1 MNKKF
6 CFNCGTEVKADAV
19 FCPNC
24 GTNLSKHNQK
34 PQSPKN
40 NVVNTTP
47 KSEPQHV
54 QIPKVQPQ
62 KKQTVTREAVRA
74 THQAKPLD
82 KKTKA
87 IYAGTAVV
95 AVAVLGGF
103 FFGKSYYSKENQ
115 ISRISELIRN
125 PQKGG
130 LSQYVIA
137 SNSNVKPTDAKLKPL
152 QTYFH
157 NNTNEANKFISSL
170 NGNIASSNTGISLVE
185 DGKYFF
191 LFPKYK
197 LSCPTYD
204 AKLYSNHK
212 GTNVYVN
219 GKNYGTLSG
228 SDGDYSKKLSNLF
241 VGQYNLNAKATI
253 SGRHLSASSQVNLFS
268 PKNVDLSIKTLTFTV
283 SSVPNATV
291 YINDKKVGTLDNNGK
306 KTFKEYPLTKN
317 TELYVKFK
325 SNGKT
330 IASKVTTALG
340 DYAAD
345 GEVGGALSHDDGKY
359 VLTPSWKGVI
369 SKSDAE
375 DLLGKAFD
383 KDELSSDLF
392 ISGSDNSSYN
402 ELTKMFDQYDDNDKN
417 ISYSTS
423 VKIISLTPAGNDD
436 TNVVYEVKYSFTRD
450 DGDLNQ
456 VMHYSGAVIH
466 KNGEGD
472 YQIKSIGGGKLISSN
487 NDNDD

>member
-6 CFNCGTEVKADAV
+6 CFNCGTEVKADV
-19 FCPNC
+19 DFCPNC
-24 GTNLSKHNQK
+24 GANLRKHDIK
-34 PQSPKN
+34 S
-40 NVVNTTP
+40 NVDNTTLNS
-47 KSEPQHV
+47 KSQSV

-62 KKQTVTREAVRA
+62 KTQTVNAI
-74 THQAKPLD
+74 HQAKPLD

-95 AVAVLGGF
+95 AVVILGGF

-115 ISRISELIRN
+115 ISRISELIKN
-125 PQKGG
+125 PQKSG

-137 SNSNVKPTDAKLKPL
+137 SNSDIKPTDAKLKPL

-157 NNTNEANKFISSL
+157 NNSNEANKFISSL

-204 AKLYSNHK
+204 ANLYSNHK
-212 GTNVYVN
+212 GTSVYVN
-219 GKNYGTLSG
+219 GKSYGTLSG
-228 SDGDYSKKLSNLF
+228 SNGDYSKKLSNLF
-241 VGQYNLNAKATI
+241 VGQYKLNAKATI
-253 SGRHLSASSQVNLFS
+253 SGRHLSASSQINLFS

-283 SSVPNATV
+283 NSVPNAAV
-291 YINDKKVGTLDNNGK
+291 YINDKKVGTLDSDGK

-317 TELYVKFK
+317 TELYVSFK

-330 IASKVTTALG
+330 ITSKITTALG
-340 DYAAD
+340 DYASN
-345 GEVGGALSHDDGKY
+345 GEVSGALSHDDGKY
-359 VLTPSWKGVI
+359 VITPSWKGSI

-392 ISGSDNSSYN
+392 IDGSDNASYK
-402 ELTKMFDQYDDNDKN
+402 ELTKMFDQYDDNEKN
-417 ISYSTS
+417 LSYSTS
-423 VKIISLTPAGNDD
+423 VKIVSMMPAGNND
-436 TNVVYEVKYSFTRD
+436 TNVVYEVKYSFTRE

-466 KNGEGD
+466 KNGESD

-487 NDNDD
+487 NDSDD